1 MTQEQLRMQ
10 MLAGII
16 TEGQYKEKMEEWG
29 GGMPEDPNSIFG
41 KIDAKRQ
48 AKNAEYD
55 ERNKLPV
62 SLRGTLE
69 AGDTV
74 EYDGKKWMIMFIYP
88 DGDLDLK
95 MIQSF
100 RDKMGITKIG
110 DPRSY
115 AEKVPRSE
123 IK

>member
-16 TEGQYKEKMEEWG
+16 TESQYKEKMEEWG
-29 GGMPEDPNSIFG
+29 GGMPENPNSIFG

-69 AGDTV
+69 AGDMV
-74 EYDGKKWMIMFIYP
+74 EYDGKKWMVMFIYP

-95 MIQSF
+95 MTQPY
-100 RDKMGITKIG
+100 RDEMGITKIG
-110 DPRSY
+110 DPRAY
-115 AEKVPRSE
+115 IEKISRSE
-123 IK
+123 IR

>member
-16 TEGQYKEKMEEWG
+16 TESQYKEKMEEWG
-29 GGMPEDPNSIFG
+29 GGMPENPNSIFG

-48 AKNAEYD
+48 AKNAEYN

-69 AGDTV
+69 AGDMV
-74 EYDGKKWMIMFIYP
+74 EYDGKKWMVMFIYP

-95 MIQSF
+95 MTQPY
-100 RDKMGITKIG
+100 RDEMGITKIG
-110 DPRSY
+110 DPRAY
-115 AEKVPRSE
+115 IEKISRSE
-123 IK
+123 IR

>member
-16 TEGQYKEKMEEWG
+16 TEGQYKEKIKEWG

-95 MIQSF
+95 MMQSF

>member
-16 TEGQYKEKMEEWG
+16 TEGQYKEKIKEWG

-48 AKNAEYD
+48 AKNAERE
-55 ERNKLPV
+55 ERNRLPV
-62 SLRGTLE
+62 SSRGTLE

>member
-16 TEGQYKEKMEEWG
+16 TESQYKEKMEEWG
-29 GGMPEDPNSIFG
+29 GGMPENPNSIFG

-69 AGDTV
+69 AGDMV
-74 EYDGKKWMIMFIYP
+74 EYDGKKWMVMFIYP

-95 MIQSF
+95 MTQSY
-100 RDKMGITKIG
+100 RDEMGITKIG
-110 DPRSY
+110 DPRAY
-115 AEKVPRSE
+115 IEKISRSE
-123 IK
+123 IR

>member
-16 TEGQYKEKMEEWG
+16 TESQYKEKMEEWG

-95 MIQSF
+95 MMQSF

>member
-16 TEGQYKEKMEEWG
+16 TESQYKEKMEEWG
-29 GGMPEDPNSIFG
+29 GGMPENPNSIFG

-48 AKNAEYD
+48 AKNAEYN

-69 AGDTV
+69 AGDMV
-74 EYDGKKWMIMFIYP
+74 EYDGKKWMVMFIYP

-95 MIQSF
+95 MTQSY
-100 RDKMGITKIG
+100 RDEMGITKIG
-110 DPRSY
+110 DPRAY
-115 AEKVPRSE
+115 IEKISRSE
-123 IK
+123 IR

>member
-16 TEGQYKEKMEEWG
+16 TESQYKEKMEEWG
-29 GGMPEDPNSIFG
+29 GGMPENPNSIFG

-48 AKNAEYD
+48 AKNAEYN

-69 AGDTV
+69 AGDMV
-74 EYDGKKWMIMFIYP
+74 EYDGKKWMVMFIYP

-95 MIQSF
+95 MTQSY
-100 RDKMGITKIG
+100 RDEMGITKIR
-110 DPRSY
+110 DPRAY
-115 AEKVPRSE
+115 IEKISRSE
-123 IK
+123 IR